1 MLSILLLILL
11 TCIACT
17 HELMIQKC
25 THVLIGASSRG
36 SLFVNENIQMIMYS
50 NQYQYRLPVSSRI
63 CSNRAIGQ
71 LCAASDDTMI
81 EFLPSKKQAR
91 LIENK
96 NLIDFAKM
104 NDIKID
110 WSCRKGECKK
120 CTVTYNKQQVLA
132 CKTKIKAIEGVSK
145 IQVIVP
151 KAAAA

>member
-1 MLSILLLILL
+1 M
-11 TCIACT
+11 
-17 HELMIQKC
+17 
-25 THVLIGASSRG
+25 
-36 SLFVNENIQMIMYS
+36 NENIQMIMY
-50 NQYQYRLPVSSRI
+50 NYRYQYRYRLPISSRT
-63 CSNRAIGQ
+63 SSSRAIGQ
-71 LCAASDDTMI
+71 LYAASDDTMI

-145 IQVIVP
+145 IQVVVP

>member
-1 MLSILLLILL
+1 MN
-11 TCIACT
+11 
-17 HELMIQKC
+17 K
-25 THVLIGASSRG
+25 
-36 SLFVNENIQMIMYS
+36 NIQMIMYS
-50 NQYQYRLPVSSRI
+50 HRYRLTLSS
-63 CSNRAIGQ
+63 STFYSKAMGQ
-71 LCAASDDTMI
+71 LYAAGDDTMI

-145 IQVIVP
+145 IQVVVP
-151 KAAAA
+151 KATSA